1 MNIKKE
7 NRKSIIDEIKFSI
20 EKMKDKENDDP
31 KAKLYYFSAVYA
43 VIHRIF
49 NIDYDDDLVFI
60 HFVLLST
67 YNNTNARLQNPDP
80 IIKIPDDYFDK
91 LIAATEELLG
101 VIVMDGN
108 PYEVLRK
115 FILLAYVTGGNGYY
129 LYKKGLLKI

>member
-1 MNIKKE
+1 MKIKKE
-7 NRKSIIDEIKFSI
+7 NRKSIVDEIRFSI
-20 EKMKDKENDDP
+20 EKMKEAEDP

-67 YNNTNARLQNPDP
+67 YNNINARLQNPDP
-80 IIKIPDDYFDK
+80 IIKMPEDFFDK
-91 LIAATEELLG
+91 LIADTEELLG
-101 VIVMDGN
+101 VIEMEGN
-108 PYEVLRK
+108 PYEVLRN
-115 FILLAYVTGGNGYY
+115 FILLAYITGGNGYY